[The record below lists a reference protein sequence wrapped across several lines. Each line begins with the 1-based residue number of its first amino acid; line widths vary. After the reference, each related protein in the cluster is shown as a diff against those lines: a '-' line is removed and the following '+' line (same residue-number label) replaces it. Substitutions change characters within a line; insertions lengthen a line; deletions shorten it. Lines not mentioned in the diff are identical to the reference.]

1 MMCEYK
7 RGTKT
12 PAISD
17 NFPLGTGGRE
27 RLSKK
32 PWCSGKSPNMQD
44 IKHVDRWRWR
54 SVNTLGRL
62 DSTEMIGLI
71 IVYKMPW
78 VSPSPPW
85 LTFYVVINSRISL
98 GSLVLLLSIRYMNS
112 SSFRDPRERAP
123 CSRRSDEVVCL
134 YAIVG
139 LFLLISILCLRRG
152 YLLWY
157 HPDQMWVL
165 IVVVTFDV
173 VQATISKL
181 SKKCTH
187 PERVCNGRT
196 LSEWLRKGFLLLD
209 AREQE
214 TNFASERFN
223 TDGNPTEYLCAEDTY
238 SPLVHRINQV
248 IGHRA
253 VHPDDPIP
261 PPIDILTKFSHPP
274 ADLIK
279 GSEKVQQ
286 KLIETFN
293 VKKGPFMPNLSK
305 IDQS

>member
-1 MMCEYK
+1 M
-7 RGTKT
+7 
-12 PAISD
+12 
-17 NFPLGTGGRE
+17 L
-27 RLSKK
+27 
-32 PWCSGKSPNMQD
+32 PNMQD

-223 TDGNPTEYLCAEDTY
+223 TDGNPTEYLC
-238 SPLVHRINQV
+238 V
-248 IGHRA
+248 I
-253 VHPDDPIP
+253 ICW
-261 PPIDILTKFSHPP
+261 
-274 ADLIK
+274 
-279 GSEKVQQ
+279 
-286 KLIETFN
+286 N
-293 VKKGPFMPNLSK
+293 
-305 IDQS
+305 